1 MIPGDPDAALLARA
15 VEGDGDAFSELM
27 HRHED
32 RVFAVCLRITGDR
45 EAALDAA
52 QETFLTLFR
61 KGHQYR
67 GAAAVSTWLY
77 RVAVNS
83 CYDQMRRSRRR
94 PTEPLPEQYEPAD
107 PGSDRDFELI
117 DSSPAVEAALAE
129 LSPEFRAVIVL
140 GDINGYG
147 LNEMAEMLEIPVG
160 TVKSRLFRARR
171 QLAPLLGNHSDARRH
186 PSEGDHD

>member
-15 VEGDGDAFSELM
+15 VAGDNAAFSELM
-27 HRHED
+27 RRHED

-45 EAALDAA
+45 EAALDAS

-61 KGHQYR
+61 KGHQYK
-67 GAAAVSTWLY
+67 GNAAVSTWLY

-83 CYDQMRRSRRR
+83 CYDQMRRGRRR
-94 PTEPLPEQYEPAD
+94 PTEPLPDHFEPAD
-107 PGSDRDFELI
+107 PGTDRELEMVET
-117 DSSPAVEAALAE
+117 SPVVEEALAR
-129 LSPEFRAVIVL
+129 LSPDFRAVIVL
-140 GDINGYG
+140 GDIHGYG
-147 LNEMAEMLEIPVG
+147 LAEMAEMLEVPVG

-171 QLAPLLGNHSDARRH
+171 QLAPLLGNHSGAKRH

>member
-1 MIPGDPDAALLARA
+1 MIPADPDAALLARA

-27 HRHED
+27 RRHED

-52 QETFLTLFR
+52 QETFIALFR
-61 KGHQYR
+61 KGHQYQ
-67 GAAAVSTWLY
+67 GHAAVSTWLY

-83 CYDQMRRSRRR
+83 CYDQLRRGRRR
-94 PTEPLPEQYEPAD
+94 PTEPFPDQFEPAD
-107 PGSDRDFELI
+107 PGTDRDFEVVETTPRI
-117 DSSPAVEAALAE
+117 EAALAQ
-129 LSPEFRAVIVL
+129 LSPDFRAVIVL
-140 GDINGYG
+140 GDIQGYG
-147 LNEMAEMLEIPVG
+147 LTEMAEMLEIPVG

-171 QLAPLLGNHSDARRH
+171 QLAPLLGNHSEPTWH